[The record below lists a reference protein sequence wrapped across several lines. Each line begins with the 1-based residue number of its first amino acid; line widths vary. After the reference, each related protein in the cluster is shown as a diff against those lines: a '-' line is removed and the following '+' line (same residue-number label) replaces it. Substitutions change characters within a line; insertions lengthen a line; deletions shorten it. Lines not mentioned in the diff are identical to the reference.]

1 MLRKWSLGLLV
12 SAVSFS
18 GLAPQTEACCFPKFK
33 LCLPSCF
40 TVTACTPC
48 PPAPCP
54 APCPAPAP
62 APTPQ
67 ACCVAWYDA
76 GTRSWKTE
84 PTIYTTPQA
93 QTRVA
98 QLQKSGFSATRVAQS
113 QKSGFSA
120 FSRY

>member
-40 TVTACTPC
+40 KVTACTPC
-48 PPAPCP
+48 PPEPC
-54 APCPAPAP
+54 PAP

-67 ACCVAWYDA
+67 AACCVAWYDA
-76 GTRSWKTE
+76 GTQSWKTE
-84 PTIYTTPQA
+84 PTIYTAPQA

-98 QLQKSGFSATRVAQS
+98 RLQKSGFSATRVARL
-113 QKSGFSA
+113 QKGGSSA
-120 FSRY
+120 SARY